1 MQKHFRLFVHL
12 GRWTA
17 TALCLAL
24 ISLPISGQS
33 SNEPESQELLNGLR
47 ILIWQRPTPEVV
59 VKLRVHSGSA
69 FDLAGKSGEMALLG
83 DIMFPDA
90 TTIDYFTDQM
100 GGKLSVAV
108 NYDSTTVTMVGK
120 AEELDNMLDIL
131 RNAVLATQLTPDVV
145 TRIRD
150 ARIKLIKDTAVSPSI
165 VADRAI
171 AVRLF
176 GDFPYGRTSGGS
188 AEDLARVDRADLML
202 ARERFLNSNNATLAI
217 VGNVNRPRLSRVL
230 KQLFGPWRRSEQI
243 IPNTFRA
250 AKTPD
255 PRVLIINVPSP
266 SVEVRLAVR
275 GVSRSDVDFAPALL
289 LAKVIEDR
297 WQTLSPDLV
306 TKPVFARSDSHV
318 LPGMLVIGATV
329 NPQST
334 VDSILSAKKVIESL
348 KSTPVT
354 TAELDRARREVLTEW
369 GSPKTENVPDP
380 WLDKDTYK
388 LTNPQ
393 DQAEIVR
400 TVTATDVQRAATRIF
415 NNANLA
421 TVVVGDPLNL
431 KPAFQGK
438 FEFEVLGEM
447 PPPDQKPAASP
458 SPTPKPVTTPSPR

>member
-1 MQKHFRLFVHL
+1 MQKHLRLSVRL
-12 GRWTA
+12 GRWIA
-17 TALCLAL
+17 TVLCLAL
-24 ISLPISGQS
+24 ISLPISAQS
-33 SNEPESQELLNGLR
+33 SNEPESQELLNGLK

-83 DIMFPDA
+83 DILFPDA
-90 TTIDYFTDQM
+90 TTIDYFTEQM
-100 GGKLSVAV
+100 DGKLNVAV
-108 NYDSTTVTMVGK
+108 NYDSTTITMIGK
-120 AEELDNMLDIL
+120 AEELDNILDIL

-150 ARIKLIKDTAVSPSI
+150 ARIKLIKDSAVSPSI

-171 AVRLF
+171 SVRLF
-176 GDFPYGRTSGGS
+176 GDFPYGRPSNGF

-217 VGNVNRPRLSRVL
+217 VGNVNRPRVARVL

-243 IPNTFRA
+243 VPNTFRA
-250 AKTPD
+250 PKTPD
-255 PRVLIINVPSP
+255 PRVLIINIPSP

-275 GVSRSDVDFAPALL
+275 GVSRSDADFAPAIL

-297 WQTLSPDLV
+297 WQTISPDLV
-306 TKPVFARSDSHV
+306 TKPVFARSDSYV
-318 LPGMLVIGATV
+318 LPGMFVIGATV
-329 NPQST
+329 SQQST
-334 VDSILSAKKVIESL
+334 VDTIQSARKVIESL
-348 KSTPVT
+348 KSSPI
-354 TAELDRARREVLTEW
+354 TADELDRARREALTEL
-369 GSPKTENVPDP
+369 GPPKAENVPDP
-380 WLDKDTYK
+380 WLDKDTYR
-388 LTNPQ
+388 LTSLQ
-393 DQAEIVR
+393 DQTELIRIV
-400 TVTATDVQRAATRIF
+400 TVADVQRAATRIF

-447 PPPDQKPAASP
+447 PPPEQRPAASP
-458 SPTPKPVTTPSPR
+458 SPTPKPVATPSPR